1 MSEGR
6 ERVEWTRL
14 SHLMAL
20 IANCN
25 RDPRKTRAFRAG
37 DFDPFVKADK
47 SEDIKIDSLA
57 PLKARFVGS

>member
-1 MSEGR
+1 
-6 ERVEWTRL
+6 
-14 SHLMAL
+14 MAL